1 MTHPTETQIVDALHD
16 AAAEYGDYAEAEC
29 IANAMRD
36 LTPPDADDAQ
46 REEISALVRRTWQ
59 RRFDVAGVF

>member
-1 MTHPTETQIVDALHD
+1 MTISEDAIVEALHD
-16 AAAEYGDYAEAEC
+16 AATEFGDYAEAEC
-29 IANAMRD
+29 IAIALAH

-59 RRFDVAGVF
+59 RRFDVAEVF